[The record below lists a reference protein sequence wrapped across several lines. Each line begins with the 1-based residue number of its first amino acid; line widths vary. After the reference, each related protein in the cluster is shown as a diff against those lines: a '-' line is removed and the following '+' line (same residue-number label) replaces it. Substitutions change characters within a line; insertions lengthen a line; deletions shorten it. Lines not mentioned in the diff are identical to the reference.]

1 MKLMVAP
8 ANSRY
13 IDGRTSEG
21 GERERERKGIRGKT
35 GEQGVGGD
43 EITGDSDLA
52 RLLTG
57 FESRG
62 MDIFLTQEME
72 EDYVIE
78 CLKTRTSC
86 SPVTRSYTT
95 RSE

>member
-1 MKLMVAP
+1 MKLMVAS

-13 IDGRTSEG
+13 IDGRTSER